1 MTIAQD
7 DRPPVLADGVQ
18 LIGEYEGSGFKEPP
32 SLVRRADGQVI
43 QLPPL
48 LYSVA
53 TKADGANDY
62 AHIAEAVGAEIRR
75 GLDAEQVR
83 FLVDEKLRPLGIVAE
98 ADGSTQDVAKPDPFL
113 GLKFRMS
120 VIPERVSNVL
130 GAAFRPLF
138 LPPVVVAVLAAFVA
152 ADVWMFGMHGVA
164 QAVRQSI
171 YNPALFLA
179 LFAGIVASA
188 GFHEVGHAA
197 ACRYGGGRPG
207 KMGCGLYLA
216 WPAFYTDVTDAYRL
230 GKRDRLRTDLGGV
243 YFNIVVVVAT
253 ITTYF
258 VTGFEPLLL
267 LAVVQHFEIAHQ
279 LLPIVRLDGYYI
291 VADLTGVPDLFA
303 RIGPI
308 LRSALPWRRTE
319 DEVRVLKP
327 WVRVA
332 VTAWVLLV
340 VPLLLFQLLM
350 LLVHLPRIVGT
361 GWSSGA
367 RLWDGAA
374 GAFAAGEPMA
384 ALSSVVQLVVLVIPI
399 VGILLVLWKVGR
411 GTTGWMWRTT
421 SGRPLARAASTV
433 GMAAAVAALA
443 AAWLPR
449 DNYQPIAPSERGT
462 IVEGIGAVR
471 RLPEGDAPLHSKRL
485 ADARSLRA
493 GDADGVDPAATDTG
507 TARTV
512 DTTVPAS
519 STTTSSLSAVTPTST
534 AGATTGSD
542 GDGDTTATSAPMTA
556 TSAPTTTAPS
566 RSTTTSPTSTS
577 TSTSTTTPSS
587 TTTAP

>member
-1 MTIAQD
+1 MVVVAAVVPDPTWDKPHERWSFGATGAAVVDAPMAIAHN

-32 SLVRRADGQVI
+32 SLLRRADGQVI

-48 LYSVA
+48 LYFVA
-53 TKADGANDY
+53 AKADGASDY
-62 AHIAEAVGAEIRR
+62 ARIAQAVGDEIHR

-83 FLVDEKLRPLGIVAE
+83 FLVDEKLRPLGIVADP
-98 ADGSTQDVAKPDPFL
+98 DGTTQEVAKPDPFL

-120 VIPERVSNVL
+120 VIPERVSNLL
-130 GAAFRPLF
+130 GAMFRRLF

-152 ADVWMFGMHGVA
+152 ADVWLFVRHGVA

-179 LFAGIVASA
+179 LFAGIVLSA
-188 GFHEVGHAA
+188 GFHEIGHAA

-243 YFNIVVVVAT
+243 YFNVVVILAT
-253 ITTYF
+253 IGAYLL
-258 VTGFEPLLL
+258 TGFEPLLL

-308 LRSALPWRRTE
+308 LRSALPWRRAE
-319 DEVRVLKP
+319 DDVRVLER

-367 RLWDGAA
+367 RLWRGAA
-374 GAFAAGEPMA
+374 GAFAASEPLT
-384 ALSSVVQLVVLVIPI
+384 ALSSAVQLVVLAIPI
-399 VGILLVLWKVGR
+399 VGIILVLWKVGR
-411 GTTGWMWRTT
+411 GIAGWMWRTT
-421 SGRPLARAASTV
+421 SGRP
-433 GMAAAVAALA
+433 
-443 AAWLPR
+443 
-449 DNYQPIAPSERGT
+449 QP
-462 IVEGIGAVR
+462 
-471 RLPEGDAPLHSKRL
+471 
-485 ADARSLRA
+485 
-493 GDADGVDPAATDTG
+493 
-507 TARTV
+507 
-512 DTTVPAS
+512 
-519 STTTSSLSAVTPTST
+519 
-534 AGATTGSD
+534 
-542 GDGDTTATSAPMTA
+542 
-556 TSAPTTTAPS
+556 APT
-566 RSTTTSPTSTS
+566 
-577 TSTSTTTPSS
+577 
-587 TTTAP
+587 